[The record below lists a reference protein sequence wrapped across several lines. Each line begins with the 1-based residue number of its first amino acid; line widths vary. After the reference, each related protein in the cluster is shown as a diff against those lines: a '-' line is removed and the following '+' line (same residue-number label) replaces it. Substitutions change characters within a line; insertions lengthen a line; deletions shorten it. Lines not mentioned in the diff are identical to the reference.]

1 LVGCII
7 FVRTT
12 MTAVEKFGPPENF
25 KEVITPKE
33 RVIILD
39 ASELYRPENR
49 DAAQFRVYD
58 KDQVES
64 NPIMK
69 RVYNT
74 YLDMHTSQTCEFVQ
88 KMREKWLKFNHGQW
102 TIMEAL
108 HFLNRLVDE
117 SDPDVDIPNIVHAF
131 QTAER
136 IRQMHPDEDWFHLT
150 GLVHDLGKVMALC
163 GEPQWAVVGDT
174 WPMGCEPAKSI
185 VFRDTSFEM
194 NADAKNPKYNSQYGV
209 YKPNCGLD
217 QLMMSWGHDEYLY
230 RVLRNHPTCTLPDE
244 ALYMIRFHSFY
255 PWHTGGDYWHLTNEK
270 DKHMYYWIREF
281 NKFDLYSKS
290 DNAPN
295 LEELTPYY
303 QSLIDKYIPGV
314 VKF

>member
-1 LVGCII
+1 MSILVQTP
-7 FVRTT
+7 V
-12 MTAVEKFGPPENF
+12 VEEFGPPGQF
-25 KEVITPKE
+25 KQMTTPKE
-33 RVIILD
+33 RVVILD
-39 ASELYRPENR
+39 VSELYRPEHR
-49 DAAQFRVYD
+49 DASQFRIYD
-58 KDQVES
+58 KNQIDS

-74 YLDMHTSQTCEFVQ
+74 YMDMHTNQTVDFVK
-88 KMREKWLKFNHGQW
+88 KMRQKWLKFNQGEW

-108 HFLNRLVDE
+108 HFLNQLVDE

-136 IRQMHPDEDWFHLT
+136 IRQKHPDEDWFHLT
-150 GLVHDLGKVMALC
+150 GLIHDLGKVMALC

-174 WPMGCEPAKSI
+174 WPVGCDPAKSV
-185 VFRDTSFEM
+185 VFRDSTYE
-194 NADAKNPKYNSQYGV
+194 KNPDMNDSRYNTQFGI

-217 QLMMSWGHDEYLY
+217 QLLMSWGHDEYLY
-230 RVLRNHPTCTLPDE
+230 QVLRNHPTCTLPDE

-255 PWHTGGDYWHLTNEK
+255 PWHTGGDYWNMTTEK
-270 DKHMYYWIREF
+270 DKDMYYWIREF

-290 DNAPN
+290 DDSPN
-295 LEELTPYY
+295 LDELTPYY
-303 QSLIDKYIPGV
+303 QSLIDKYVPGK